1 MNTCI
6 FRRYMCLK
14 KRICWL
20 LILAVLNSNAVFA
33 QVSNDLNLKKPEK
46 YQNRALP
53 AEKGTDKKFT
63 VPKRLYNNT
72 AIRFNYYFN
81 ANNRLNDIITKAKE
95 QYKDDYTTLLPFYNY
110 SLDET
115 AKQQIDSIIYKCTAG
130 ILLHDL
136 RSDWADR
143 LYLLLGNAYMHR
155 KDFDSAAMVFQFI
168 NYAYAPK
175 DGGYDIPIGSNAS
188 NTNGIFS
195 ITSDERRSIWQKISA
210 NPPARNESFLLQT
223 RNYIEQGKTTEAA
236 GLLELIRTDKKF
248 PPRLLT
254 DWYEMEA
261 YLNYKDSKYDS
272 AALYIQKSLSNAPD
286 KLSRARWEYLTAQLY
301 EKTQKDSAAISWY
314 KKSIDHTTD
323 PVMEIYARL
332 NIVRLLSG
340 KEANALQENLNQ
352 ILQMARKD
360 RYAAYWDILY
370 YTAAT
375 LEHSRKNEPAAEKLL
390 LKSLANND
398 NNPTQQHKS
407 FYLLADVFYSMK
419 KYPSAGAYYDSVQL
433 NYLKPTEQAIVNNRK
448 DKLNTIIQNLTIIH
462 KEDSLQKIAS
472 LPLAERDKN
481 ILTLLKKMRKEK
493 GIKEPSN
500 EPNFGNPFAAAAPT
514 DLFQSTTTEFYFL
527 NSMLKTKGLSEF
539 QSRWGTR
546 PNIDNWRRQS
556 AIDRSLNVN
565 VPLNDVAVPTKAND
579 IDTKQEL
586 SYESLLADLPI
597 NSSQVALSNKKI
609 KDALSENGYTFQYYL
624 RDYAAAIAC
633 YEELQRRFPEGG
645 LDDKL
650 LYQFTEALDK
660 NNEPGKAAEKRKELQ
675 SFYPNSTYTAQYK
688 KERLK
693 GETRAEQ
700 VYQDIY
706 NLFVSGKFEEAKQR
720 KQLADKQYG
729 KNFWT
734 PQLLF
739 IESIYYIKQKDDSTA
754 IHRLQQLATNF
765 NGTEMAK
772 KAISMINVLNR
783 RKEIESYLTNLQID
797 RPEELPTRNVEL
809 NETNTTKIS
818 VPKKD
823 SIVAPINKQLTT
835 TAPVITMTAPV
846 VAPKIEQ
853 YTFNAADTQ
862 FVVVALKNV
871 DPIYGSEGRN
881 AFNRFNLERYY
892 PKRIPIELSSV
903 NDSTQYLLIGPF
915 TNAAEATTYIDQT
928 KPITSQRIV
937 PWLSTE
943 KYHFYIIS
951 SANLS
956 LLRKKKDT
964 GAYEAWLHSL
974 FPDKF

>member
-6 FRRYMCLK
+6 FKRYMCLK
-14 KRICWL
+14 KRIVGL
-20 LILAVLNSNAVFA
+20 MILVALNGNAVLA

-53 AEKGTDKKFT
+53 AEKGTEKKFT

-72 AIRFNYYFN
+72 VTRFNYYFN
-81 ANNRLNDIITKAKE
+81 ANNRLNDIITRAKE
-95 QYKDDYTTLLPFYNY
+95 QYKDDYTTLLSFYNY

-175 DGGYDIPIGSNAS
+175 DDGYDIPIGSNAS

-195 ITSDERRSIWQKISA
+195 ITSDERRSIWQKMSA

-248 PPRLLT
+248 PARLQT

-261 YLNYKDSKYDS
+261 YLNYKESKYDS
-272 AALYIQKSLSNAPD
+272 AAWYIQKSLSNAPD
-286 KLSRARWEYLTAQLY
+286 KLSKARWEYLTAQLF
-301 EKTQKDSAAISWY
+301 EKIQKDSAAISWY
-314 KKSIDHTTD
+314 RKSIDHTTD

-360 RYAAYWDILY
+360 KYAAYWDILY

-407 FYLLADVFYSMK
+407 FYLLADVYYSMK
-419 KYPSAGAYYDSVQL
+419 KYPAAGAYYDSVQL
-433 NYLKPTEQAIVNNRK
+433 NYLKPEEQTIVTNRK
-448 DKLNTIIQNLTIIH
+448 DKLNTIIQNIAIIQR
-462 KEDSLQKIAS
+462 EDSLQRIAS
-472 LPLAERDKN
+472 LPLAERDKY

-493 GIKEPSN
+493 GIKEPTN
-500 EPNFGNPFAAAAPT
+500 EPNFGNPFATAAPT

-556 AIDRSLNVN
+556 AVDRSLNVN
-565 VPLNDVAVPTKAND
+565 IPLNDVATPTKAND

-586 SYESLLADLPI
+586 SYESLFADLPT

-609 KDALSENGYTFQYYL
+609 KDALSENGYSFQYYL

-633 YEELQRRFPEGG
+633 YEEIQRRFPEGG

-650 LYQFTEALDK
+650 LYQFTEALEK
-660 NNEPGKAAEKRKELQ
+660 NNEPTKATEKRKELL
-675 SFYPNSTYTAQYK
+675 SFYPNSTYTAQYN
-688 KERLK
+688 KEPVK
-693 GETRAEQ
+693 GKTRAEQ

-706 NLFVSGKFEEAKQR
+706 DLFVSGKFEEAKQR
-720 KQLADKQYG
+720 KILADKQYG
-729 KNFWT
+729 KNYLT
-734 PQLLF
+734 PKLLF
-739 IESIYYIKQKDDSTA
+739 IESIYYIKQKEDSTA
-754 IHRLQQLATNF
+754 INRLQQLATNF

-772 KAISMINVLNR
+772 KATAMIDVLNR

-818 VPKKD
+818 APKKD
-823 SIVAPINKQLTT
+823 SIVAPINKQLPTT
-835 TAPVITMTAPV
+835 VPVITMTAPV

-853 YTFNAADTQ
+853 YMFNAADTQ

-881 AFNRFNLERYY
+881 AFNRFNQERYY

-937 PWLSTE
+937 PWLSAE
-943 KYHFYIIS
+943 KYRFYIIS

>member
-72 AIRFNYYFN
+72 VTRFNYFFN
-81 ANNRLNDIITKAKE
+81 ANNRLNDIITRAKE
-95 QYKDDYTTLLPFYNY
+95 QYKDDYTSLLSFYNY

-314 KKSIDHTTD
+314 RKSIDHTTD

-375 LEHSRKNEPAAEKLL
+375 LEHSRKNESAAEKLL

-407 FYLLADVFYSMK
+407 FYLLADVYYSMK
-419 KYPSAGAYYDSVQL
+419 KYPAAGAYYDSVQL
-433 NYLKPTEQAIVNNRK
+433 NYLNSTEQAIVNNRK
-448 DKLNTIIQNLTIIH
+448 DKLNTIIQHIAIIH
-462 KEDSLQKIAS
+462 QEDSLQKIAS
-472 LPLAERDKN
+472 LPLTERDKY
-481 ILTLLKKMRKEK
+481 ILTLLKKLRKEK

-527 NSMLKTKGLSEF
+527 NNMLKTKGLSEF
-539 QSRWGTR
+539 QSKWGTR

-556 AIDRSLNVN
+556 AVDRSLHVN
-565 VPLNDVAVPTKAND
+565 IPLNDVVAPTKATD
-579 IDTKQEL
+579 MDAKQEL
-586 SYESLLADLPI
+586 SYESLVADLPI
-597 NSSQVALSNKKI
+597 NSSQIALSNKKI
-609 KDALSENGYTFQYYL
+609 KDALSENGYAFQYYL
-624 RDYAAAIAC
+624 RDYAAAITC
-633 YEELQRRFPEGG
+633 YEEIQRRFPEGG

-650 LYQFTEALDK
+650 LYQFTEALEK
-660 NNEPGKAAEKRKELQ
+660 NNEPAKAAEKRKELQ
-675 SFYPNSTYTAQYK
+675 SFYPNSTYTAQYN
-688 KERLK
+688 KEPAK
-693 GETRAEQ
+693 GKTRAEQ

-706 NLFVSGKFEEAKQR
+706 DLFVSGKFEEAKQR
-720 KQLADKQYG
+720 KVLADKQYG
-729 KNFWT
+729 KNYWT

-754 IHRLQQLATNF
+754 INRLQQLATNF
-765 NGTEMAK
+765 SGTEMAK
-772 KAISMINVLNR
+772 KATAMIDVLSR
-783 RKEIESYLTNLQID
+783 RKEIESYLTNLQIN

-818 VPKKD
+818 SSKKD
-823 SIVAPINKQLTT
+823 SIIAPTNKQLTT
-835 TAPVITMTAPV
+835 TAPIITMTAPV
-846 VAPKIEQ
+846 VASKIEQ
-853 YTFNAADTQ
+853 YTFNATDTQ

-881 AFNRFNLERYY
+881 AFNRFNQERYY

-937 PWLSTE
+937 PWLSAE
-943 KYHFYIIS
+943 KYRFYIIS